1 MAIYLTTNDVSDQ
14 YDDFARMTMDAFAS
28 KVKTLSNTGLS
39 QYYNNDAPLQ
49 ATFISNI
56 RTFIASLNAI
66 LQSGAQGSGCIAS
79 PFKKTSI
86 KKISGTSASTII
98 LTTWVG
104 GYTFQD
110 VDIDFV
116 LIQTQLEDSLYS
128 SVVIEPVFEDVHM

>member
-1 MAIYLTTNDVSDQ
+1 MAVYLTTNDVSDQ

-28 KVKTLSNTGLS
+28 KVKTLSTTGLS

-116 LIQTQLEDSLYS
+116 LIQTQLEDSTYS
-128 SVVIEPVFEDVHM
+128 SIVIEPVFEDVHM